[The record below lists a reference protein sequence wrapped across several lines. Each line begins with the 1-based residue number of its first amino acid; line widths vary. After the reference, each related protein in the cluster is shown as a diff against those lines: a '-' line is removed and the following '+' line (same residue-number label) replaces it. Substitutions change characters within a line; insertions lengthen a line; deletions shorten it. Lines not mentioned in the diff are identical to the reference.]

1 MLWEDDMTRY
11 TLRGAVAALVDV
23 ATLAAGPPASAS
35 PQPVFNPP
43 KAYYLALG
51 DSVTYGFQSAKWFPG
66 APPTLFNTGYVDGF
80 ADLLKL
86 IRPEITTVNY
96 GCPGESTASFLTG
109 PCGVRAA
116 GLVLHDD
123 YVGSQADTAV
133 AFLRSHRGQVSPIT
147 VALWGNDVRLFV
159 GSCAGDFDC
168 IRDRAPAAIAQIA
181 ANLGTILGLLR
192 AAAPDAEIIV
202 TGAWSTF
209 IGSFDLADPLIM
221 MLNEEMARTA
231 SSERARF
238 ADVFPV
244 FNPQGDPVAETAA
257 ICALTLL
264 CTQGDSHPSDTGYQA
279 IAEALFDVSDYARV
293 DA

>member
-1 MLWEDDMTRY
+1 MTRY
-11 TLRGAVAALVDV
+11 ALRGAVATLVGV
-23 ATLAAGPPASAS
+23 ATLATGPAASAS

-51 DSVTYGFQSAKWFPG
+51 DSITYGFQSAKWFPG
-66 APPTLFNTGYVDGF
+66 AAPTVFNTGYVDRF
-80 ADLLKL
+80 ADRLRL

-96 GCPGESTASFLTG
+96 GCPGESTASFLSG
-109 PCGVRAA
+109 PCFVRAA
-116 GLVLHDD
+116 GVVLHDD

-147 VALWGNDVRLFV
+147 VTLWGNDVRIFV
-159 GSCAGDFDC
+159 SSCGGDFDC
-168 IRDRAPAAIAQIA
+168 ILDGAQATIAQVA
-181 ANLGTILGLLR
+181 ANLATTLRLLR

-209 IGSFDLADPLIM
+209 IGAFDLADPLIS

-238 ADVFPV
+238 ANVFPV
-244 FNPQGDPVAETAA
+244 FNPQGDPAAETAA
-257 ICALTLL
+257 ICTLTLL
-264 CTQGDSHPSDTGYQA
+264 CTQGDSHPSDAGYQA
-279 IAEALFDVSDYARV
+279 IADAVFDVSDYARLG
-293 DA
+293 A